1 MSTHTANEGGR
12 DKRLPDGA
20 GAPPLGPDNATSGTV
35 ADGDAPNE
43 AATSR
48 EHAASPTHPNQEA
61 SGADELDNLL
71 RQAFSR
77 ERMPAGLAASTMQR
91 IRTARLE
98 AQSSPEASGAGRA
111 ASTPQG
117 NSEQKATA
125 SHGLRNAQRASEA
138 VRPASQVP
146 EPHSPTRAPATTG
159 LRAID
164 GGRTDQPVASKK
176 AGRRGLSRRR
186 FVTLMAACLA
196 VGALTAGGAVA
207 FADETARVE
216 VGGAAAVTLGLNR
229 WSSVVRATAS
239 DAALQDRLDTLR
251 LTGLTC
257 EDAVTRLASDIDFQ
271 RALLDEGSLVLAV
284 TSDSDTQQSAVLDQ
298 CRRATQACGARAMC
312 LASDDE
318 TMAKARSAGM
328 GIARYEV
335 YEDIVALDP
344 DVTLEQCQNMS
355 MWQLR
360 DLLAAKQ
367 AESKGGA
374 SSASDA
380 SASSDTHGRG
390 RAGGGHGN
398 GAGMGRGR
406 GGQGMGGHG
415 MGMGMGMGWHDEES
429 E

>member
-1 MSTHTANEGGR
+1 MSTHTVNEEER

-20 GAPPLGPDNATSGTV
+20 GAPPLGPDNGTSGTV
-35 ADGDAPNE
+35 ADEDTLNE

-61 SGADELDNLL
+61 SSADELNDLL

-91 IRTARLE
+91 VRAARLE
-98 AQSSPEASGAGRA
+98 AQTSPEASDAGRA
-111 ASTPQG
+111 VSAPQG
-117 NSEQKATA
+117 HSGQKAA
-125 SHGLRNAQRASEA
+125 APHGLRDARAASEA

-146 EPHSPTRAPATTG
+146 EPHSPTQQPATAG

-164 GGRTDQPVASKK
+164 GGRTGQPVASKK
-176 AGRRGLSRRR
+176 IGRRGLSRRR

-207 FADETARVE
+207 CAGETARVE
-216 VGGAAAVTLGLNR
+216 VGGAVAVTLGLNR
-229 WSSVVRATAS
+229 WNSVVRATAS
-239 DAALQDRLDTLR
+239 DAALQNRLDALG
-251 LTGLTC
+251 LTGLAC
-257 EDAVTRLASDIDFQ
+257 EDAVTRLASDAELQ

-284 TSDSDTQQSAVLDQ
+284 TSDSDAQQSAVLDQ

-328 GIARYEV
+328 GVARYEV

-355 MWQLR
+355 MRQLR

-415 MGMGMGMGWHDEES
+415 MGWHDEES